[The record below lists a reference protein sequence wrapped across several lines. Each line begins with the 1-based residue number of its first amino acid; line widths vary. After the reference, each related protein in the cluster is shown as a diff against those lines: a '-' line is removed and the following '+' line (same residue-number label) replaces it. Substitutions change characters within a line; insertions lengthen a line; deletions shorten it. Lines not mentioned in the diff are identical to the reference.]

1 MEFYVV
7 VLQWRQKSVLKS
19 EVRAELLFV
28 LLKIPFFWISR
39 VPVAV
44 VVAAYLLPRCKTKSK
59 KGIKTSNVP
68 YSLAATTLS
77 PNWLVTEVF
86 RAKSKKLCL

>member
-28 LLKIPFFWISR
+28 LLKIPFFFNFSR
-39 VPVAV
+39 SCRR
-44 VVAAYLLPRCKTKSK
+44 RCCGLFTPQAQNQK
-59 KGIKTSNVP
+59 
-68 YSLAATTLS
+68 
-77 PNWLVTEVF
+77 
-86 RAKSKKLCL
+86 

>member
-28 LLKIPFFWISR
+28 LLKIPFF
-39 VPVAV
+39 
-44 VVAAYLLPRCKTKSK
+44 
-59 KGIKTSNVP
+59 
-68 YSLAATTLS
+68 
-77 PNWLVTEVF
+77 F
-86 RAKSKKLCL
+86 